1 MFLIIYLAGVF
12 FMIMSVVMTIADSR
26 VLYVS
31 DALRFLALALARGQ
45 AYCSSSSK
53 SLPTMSKISMA
64 TPKSLIFAEN
74 AKSKHVQVA
83 VHRRQ
88 TKRLV
93 RCTPCTHFHPDVC
106 TTCL

>member
-26 VLYVS
+26 VLYLS
-31 DALRFLALALARGQ
+31 DALRFLALPWHRGQ
-45 AYCSSSSK
+45 AYYSSSSK
-53 SLPTMSKISMA
+53 SLPTMLKINMA

-74 AKSKHVQVA
+74 AKSKHVQA
-83 VHRRQ
+83 DVHRRQ

-93 RCTPCTHFHPDVC
+93 RCTHCT
-106 TTCL
+106 